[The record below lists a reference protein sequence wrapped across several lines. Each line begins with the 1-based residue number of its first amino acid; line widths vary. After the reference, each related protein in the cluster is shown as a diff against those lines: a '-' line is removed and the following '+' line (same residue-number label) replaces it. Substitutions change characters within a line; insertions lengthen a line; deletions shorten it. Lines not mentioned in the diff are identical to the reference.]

1 MFAKILNWTGV
12 IALLFLSGCGSKGA
26 KEAEPEPEVT
36 VDVAPVL
43 ATAIS
48 QKVAADAIIFPIQ
61 QSGVS
66 PKISAPIKKL
76 YVERGAH
83 VRAGQLVAELESQDL
98 LADVNEAKAALA
110 QADVAVAAVNAGVP
124 HELDKV
130 QIEID
135 SARRTVAEQQGIYD
149 RRQELFKQGGIAEKD
164 VREAAFNL
172 EQAKNALRAS
182 EQKVQDFKGPAKE
195 QELKAAQAAR
205 DAAQRRVEAADV
217 RLGYARITSPIDGI
231 ITDRPVFAGEA
242 ATSGMPLMTVMDT
255 TRVIARAHISPQDAA
270 MLHAGLTANLIVP
283 GSTSKPIPGT
293 ITQVSPAVDTGNTT
307 LEVWIEAGNSDGALK
322 PGMTLRA
329 EAIVKSNP
337 KALVIPFAAVLTAN
351 SGNTSVIV
359 VDAENKPHKK
369 PVTLG
374 IREGANV
381 EVADGLQNGERVVT
395 AGAFELGKLDE
406 DVFDKTKVH
415 IQLPKEEEE
424 E

>member
-1 MFAKILNWTGV
+1 MSGKILSWAGV
-12 IALLFLSGCGSKGA
+12 LAMLLLSGCGSKE
-26 KEAEPEPEVT
+26 KQEPETAPEVT

-48 QKVAADAIIFPIQ
+48 QKIAADAVIYPIQ
-61 QSGVS
+61 QSAVS

-76 YVERGAH
+76 YVELGAR

-98 LADVNEAKAALA
+98 LADVNETKAALA
-110 QADVAVAAVNAGVP
+110 QAEVAVQAVNAVVP
-124 HELDKV
+124 HELNKV

-135 SARRTVAEQQGIYD
+135 SARRTVAEQQAIYD

-172 EQAKNALRAS
+172 EQAKNALRAA
-182 EQKVQDFKGPAKE
+182 EEKVQDYNGPAKE
-195 QELKAAQAAR
+195 QELKAAEAAR
-205 DAAQRRVEAADV
+205 DAAKRRVEAAEV
-217 RLGYARITSPIDGI
+217 RLGYARITSPIDGVV
-231 ITDRPVFAGEA
+231 TDRPVFAGEA
-242 ATSGMPLMTVMDT
+242 ATSGMPLMTVMDIS
-255 TRVIARAHISPQDAA
+255 RVIARAHVSPQEAA
-270 MLHAGLTANLIVP
+270 ALHSGLMANLIVT
-283 GSTSKPIPGT
+283 GSAAKPIPGT
-293 ITQVSPAVDTGNTT
+293 ITQVSPAMDTGSTT
-307 LEVWIEAGNSDGALK
+307 LEVRIEAANSDGTLK

-337 KALVIPFAAVLTAN
+337 NALVIPAAAVLTAN

-359 VDAENKPHKK
+359 VDADDKPHRK

-381 EVADGLQNGERVVT
+381 EVKDGLQNGERVVT

-406 DVFDKTKVH
+406 DVFDKAKVH

>member
-1 MFAKILNWTGV
+1 MSGKILNGAGV
-12 IALLFLSGCGSKGA
+12 IALLFLSGCGEKEA
-26 KEAEPEPEVT
+26 KETEPAPEVT

-48 QKVAADAIIFPIQ
+48 QKITADAI
-61 QSGVS
+61 VS
-66 PKISAPIKKL
+66 PINQAAVPSKISAPIKKL
-76 YVERGAH
+76 YVERGAR

-98 LADVNEAKAALA
+98 LSDVNEAKAALA
-110 QADVAVAAVNAGVP
+110 QAEVAVQAVNAAVP

-135 SARRTVAEQQGIYD
+135 SARRTVAEQQSIYD
-149 RRQELFKQGGIAEKD
+149 HRQELFKQGGIAEKD

-182 EQKVQDFKGPAKE
+182 EEKVKDVKGPAKE
-195 QELKAAQAAR
+195 QELKAAEAAR
-205 DAAQRRVEAADV
+205 DAAKRRVEAADV
-217 RLGYARITSPIDGI
+217 RLGYARITSPIDGVV
-231 ITDRPVFAGEA
+231 TDRPVFAGEA
-242 ATSGMPLMTVMDT
+242 ASSGMPLMTIMDT
-255 TRVIARAHISPQDAA
+255 SRVIAKAHVSPQDAVA
-270 MLHAGLTANLIVP
+270 LHSGLSANLIIP
-283 GSTSKPIPGT
+283 GSTSKPIAGT

-307 LEVWIEAGNSDGALK
+307 LEVWIEAANSDGTLK

-337 KALVIPFAAVLTAN
+337 KALVIPAAAVLTAN

-359 VDAENKPHKK
+359 VDAENKPHRK

-374 IREGANV
+374 IRDGNNV

-406 DVFDKTKVH
+406 DVFDKAKVH

>member
-1 MFAKILNWTGV
+1 MSGKILSCAGV
-12 IALLFLSGCGSKGA
+12 IALLLLTGCSEKEK
-26 KEAEPEPEVT
+26 KEAEPAPEVT

-48 QKVAADAIIFPIQ
+48 QKIAADAIVYPINQ
-61 QSGVS
+61 AAVS
-66 PKISAPIKKL
+66 SKISAPIKKL
-76 YVERGAH
+76 YVERGAR
-83 VRAGQLVAELESQDL
+83 VKAGQLVAELESQDL
-98 LADVNEAKAALA
+98 QSDVNEANAALA
-110 QADVAVAAVNAGVP
+110 QAEVAVQSVNAAVP

-130 QIEID
+130 QIEIE
-135 SARRTVAEQQGIYD
+135 SARRTVTEEQNIYD

-182 EQKVQDFKGPAKE
+182 EEKVKDVKGPAKE
-195 QELKAAQAAR
+195 QELKAAEAAR
-205 DAAQRRVEAADV
+205 DAAKQRVAAAVV
-217 RLGYARITSPIDGI
+217 RLGYARITSPIDGVV
-231 ITDRPVFAGEA
+231 TDRPVYAGEA
-242 ATSGMPLMTVMDT
+242 ATSGMPLMTVMDIS
-255 TRVIARAHISPQDAA
+255 RVNARAHVSTQEAA
-270 MLHAGLTANLIVP
+270 VLHTGLSADLIIP
-283 GSTSKPIPGT
+283 GSTAKPITGR
-293 ITQVSPAVDTGNTT
+293 ITQISPAVDTGSTT
-307 LEVWIEAGNSDGALK
+307 LEVWIEAANSDGALK

-337 KALVIPFAAVLTAN
+337 KALVIPAAAVLTAN

-359 VDAENKPHKK
+359 VDTENKPHKK

-374 IREGANV
+374 IREGNNV

-406 DVFDKTKVH
+406 DVFDKAKVH

-424 E
+424 

>member
-1 MFAKILNWTGV
+1 
-12 IALLFLSGCGSKGA
+12 
-26 KEAEPEPEVT
+26 
-36 VDVAPVL
+36 
-43 ATAIS
+43 
-48 QKVAADAIIFPIQ
+48 
-61 QSGVS
+61 
-66 PKISAPIKKL
+66 
-76 YVERGAH
+76 
-83 VRAGQLVAELESQDL
+83 
-98 LADVNEAKAALA
+98 LA
-110 QADVAVAAVNAGVP
+110 QAEVAVSAVNAAVP
-124 HELDKV
+124 HELNKV

-135 SARRTVAEQQGIYD
+135 SARRTVAEQQSIYD

-172 EQAKNALRAS
+172 EQAKNALRTS
-182 EQKVQDFKGPAKE
+182 EEKVQDFKGPAKE
-195 QELKAAQAAR
+195 QELKAAEAAR
-205 DAAQRRVEAADV
+205 DAAQRRVEAANV

-255 TRVIARAHISPQDAA
+255 TRVIARAHVSSQEAA
-270 MLHAGLTANLIVP
+270 VLHPGLTANLIVA
-283 GSTSKPIPGT
+283 GSTSKPIVGT
-293 ITQVSPAVDTGNTT
+293 ITQVSPAMDTGNTT

-337 KALVIPFAAVLTAN
+337 RALVIPAAAVLTAD

-359 VDAENKPHKK
+359 VDAENKPHRK

-406 DVFDKTKVH
+406 DVFDKAKVH

-424 E
+424 

>member
-1 MFAKILNWTGV
+1 MSGKILNCSGI
-12 IALLFLSGCGSKGA
+12 IAVLFLFGCASKGPQ
-26 KEAEPEPEVT
+26 EAEVAPEVT

-43 ATAIS
+43 ATMIS
-48 QKVAADAIIFPIQ
+48 QKITADAVVYPIQ
-61 QSGVS
+61 QAGVPS
-66 PKISAPIKKL
+66 KISAPIKKL

-98 LADVNEAKAALA
+98 ISDVNEANAALN
-110 QADVAVAAVNAGVP
+110 QADVAVQTVNAGVP
-124 HELDKV
+124 HELSKV

-135 SARRTVAEQQGIYD
+135 GANRAVAEQKSIYD
-149 RRQELFKQGGIAEKD
+149 HRKELFDQGGIAEKD

-172 EQAKNALRAS
+172 EQAKNALRAA
-182 EQKVQDFKGPAKE
+182 EEKVKDYKGPAKD
-195 QELKAAQAAR
+195 QELKAAEAAR
-205 DAAQRRVEAADV
+205 DAAKARVDAANV
-217 RLGYARITSPIDGI
+217 RLGYARIVSPIDGI
-231 ITDRPVFAGEA
+231 VTDRPVFAGELA
-242 ATSGMPLMTVMDT
+242 SSGMPLMTVMDT
-255 TRVIARAHISPQDAA
+255 SRVTARAHVSPQEAA
-270 MLHAGLTANLIVP
+270 VLHNGLTANLIMP
-283 GSTSKPIPGT
+283 GSTSKPISGT
-293 ITQVSPAVDTGNTT
+293 IIQISPAMDAGSTT
-307 LEVWIEAGNSDGALK
+307 LEVWIETGNSDGALK

-359 VDAENKPHKK
+359 VDAENRPHKK

-395 AGAFELGKLDE
+395 AGVFELGKLDE

>member
-1 MFAKILNWTGV
+1 MFGKIFNRAAV
-12 IALLFLSGCGSKGA
+12 IAMLFLSGCGSK
-26 KEAEPEPEVT
+26 EPQEPEAAPEVT

-43 ATAIS
+43 ATTIS
-48 QKVAADAIIFPIQ
+48 QKVTVDAIIYPIQ

-83 VRAGQLVAELESQDL
+83 VRAGQVVAELESQDL

-110 QADVAVAAVNAGVP
+110 QAEVAVSAVNAAVP
-124 HELDKV
+124 HELNKV

-182 EQKVQDFKGPAKE
+182 EEKVQDFKGPAKE
-195 QELKAAQAAR
+195 QELKAAEAAR
-205 DAAQRRVEAADV
+205 DAAQRRVEAANV

-255 TRVIARAHISPQDAA
+255 TRVIARAHVSSQEAA
-270 MLHAGLTANLIVP
+270 VLHPGLTANLIVA
-283 GSTSKPIPGT
+283 GSTSKPIVGT
-293 ITQVSPAVDTGNTT
+293 ITQVSPAMDTGNTT

-329 EAIVKSNP
+329 EAIVKSNS
-337 KALVIPFAAVLTAN
+337 KALVIPAAAVLTAD

-359 VDAENKPHKK
+359 VDAENKPHRK

-406 DVFDKTKVH
+406 DVFDKAKVH

-424 E
+424 